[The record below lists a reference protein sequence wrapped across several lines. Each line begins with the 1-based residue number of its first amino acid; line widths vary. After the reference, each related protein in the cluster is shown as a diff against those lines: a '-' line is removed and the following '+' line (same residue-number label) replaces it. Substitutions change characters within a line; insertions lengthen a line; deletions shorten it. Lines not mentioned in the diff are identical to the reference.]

1 MIRPVLGRLH
11 LLTAFL
17 ISLTALTGC
26 RTVPNAKPIDI
37 SEPGWRVRQG
47 QALWRNKADAPEI
60 AGEVILATNVNE
72 RAFVQFLKNPLPLLT
87 GEVAPGRWRI
97 EFIPEKRSFAGRG
110 KPPRRLLWLQLLAN
124 LQQPQAKP
132 PLSFAKMPD
141 NSYQIEDHSTGERVT
156 LFLNEE

>member
-1 MIRPVLGRLH
+1 MIRPVLGQLH
-11 LLTAFL
+11 LLAAFL

-60 AGEVILATNVNE
+60 AGEVIVASNASE
-72 RAFVQFLKNPLPLLT
+72 RAFVQFVKNPLPLLT
-87 GEVAPGRWRI
+87 GEVAPGRWQI
-97 EFIPEKRSFAGRG
+97 EFIPEKRSFEGRG

-132 PLSFAKMPD
+132 PLAFTKMPD

-156 LFLNEE
+156 LFLNE